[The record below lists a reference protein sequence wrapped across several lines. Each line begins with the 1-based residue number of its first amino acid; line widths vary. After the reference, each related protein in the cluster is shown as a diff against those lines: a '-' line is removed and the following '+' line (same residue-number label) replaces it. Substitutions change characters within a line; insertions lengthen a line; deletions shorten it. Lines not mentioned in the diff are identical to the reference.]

1 VESKAERTYKTRGS
15 GVTYRLRRLM
25 RWPSTSCKTISGDCR
40 NPRWSRLA
48 LAARA
53 NGTRKRTPTIPNI
66 KKSCASGEQERGNRF
81 IKYVIIKGI
90 EDEPGRAEIDRLK
103 EFLPGGSASD
113 LKYLWVTET
122 LEGEDEIGDIVGA
135 IVGQTIPTE
144 EGVAEAEA
152 TFPSDG

>member
-15 GVTYRLRRLM
+15 GVTYRLRPINAMALYQLQNDKWGLPQPPVVEVGIGGKGKRHKEANPDDPEYKEKLRL
-25 RWPSTSCKTISGDCR
+25 W
-40 NPRWSRLA
+40 
-48 LAARA
+48 
-53 NGTRKRTPTIPNI
+53 
-66 KKSCASGEQERGNRF
+66 EQERGNRF